1 MKKILIGIG
10 ILIVILVIIIA
21 VAVSNLGPM
30 IKTAVNKYGPEITQT
45 EVKLADVDVALFAAE
60 ATIADFL
67 LGNPREV
74 DTPEAMTVKKV
85 HVNLNE
91 KTIMQDPIVIDK
103 IEVVSPHI
111 NYEIKG
117 KTDNF
122 RAILNN
128 IRETTGAKEAPPKE
142 KKPAPPEKEKPKKN
156 IIIKD
161 FILTDGR
168 VNLAMTMLKDQKV
181 TARLPDLHLTD
192 IGKKDGGTTPAKAF
206 QIIFDAIYDEI
217 QSSQVRDAL
226 NKELKKLGESFEKL
240 ELDAK
245 GQVGEAL
252 KKGQKELD
260 SATESMK
267 DKVKGLFGN

>member
-1 MKKILIGIG
+1 MKKFLIGIG
-10 ILIVILVIIIA
+10 VLIVILIIIIA

-60 ATIADFL
+60 ATLEDFL
-67 LGNPREV
+67 LGNPEGF
-74 DTPEAMTVKKV
+74 DTPEAVMVKKI

-91 KTIMQDPIVIDK
+91 KTIMQDPIVIDR

-128 IRETTGAKEAPPKE
+128 IKETTGAKEAPPAE

-161 FILTDGR
+161 FILTDGQ
-168 VNLAMTMLKDQKV
+168 VDLAMTMLKDQKV
-181 TARLPDLHLTD
+181 TATLPDLHLKN
-192 IGKKDGGTTPAKAF
+192 IGEKDGGITPAKAL
-206 QIIFDAIYDEI
+206 QIIFDAIYEEI
-217 QSSQVRDAL
+217 QSSQVREAL
-226 NKELKKLGESFEKL
+226 NKELKKLGENFENL
-240 ELDAK
+240 QLDAK
-245 GQVGEAL
+245 GQLGDTL

-260 SATESMK
+260 STADSVK
-267 DKVKGLFGN
+267 DKVKGLFDN